1 MNSLFSKRNIL
12 FKSIVKPGL
21 RVKVLL
27 LLKRRN
33 RSMKIVSQTGVVLRL
48 KSNKSSLF
56 TTSSVFNYRF
66 FSMFFLDSKNLI
78 RFWVY

>member
-12 FKSIVKPGL
+12 FKSIVKLGL

-48 KSNKSSLF
+48 KLNKSSLF

>member
-1 MNSLFSKRNIL
+1 MSNITVKRNTL
-12 FKSIVKPGL
+12 FRSIVKPGL

-33 RSMKIVSQTGVVLRL
+33 RMKIVSQTGVVLRL
-48 KSNKSSLF
+48 KPNKSSLF

-66 FSMFFLDSKNLI
+66 FSMFFLDSGNLI

>member
-1 MNSLFSKRNIL
+1 MSNLINKRNIL
-12 FKSIVKPGL
+12 FKSIAKPGL

-33 RSMKIVSQTGVVLRL
+33 RSMKIVSQAGVVLRL
-48 KSNKSSLF
+48 KPNKSSLF

-66 FSMFFLDSKNLI
+66 FSMFFLDSGNLI

>member
-1 MNSLFSKRNIL
+1 MNSLFSKRNTL

-33 RSMKIVSQTGVVLRL
+33 RSMKIVSQTGVVLKL
-48 KSNKSSLF
+48 KSNKSSLLV
-56 TTSSVFNYRF
+56 TNSVFNYRF
-66 FSMFFLDSKNLI
+66 FSIFFLDSKNLI